1 MPTGTPPATHAD
13 GRLLLFY
20 GTGSSTHDVAFY
32 LNTVGHGAPSVPDI
46 TDIADVIVPLLAPR
60 YSMTG
65 WSWQAFGSPLPP
77 PTPFAAAIPGTS
89 TSTAPD
95 SESWTWT
102 KSGRGTP
109 ASPGDAAGKCKV
121 VLCLGK
127 AALADDGR
135 KYVDDS
141 SVSQLA
147 TFTAFLNNP
156 AKNIVNKY
164 GQSAVFYS
172 RAAVQFNARLQR
184 KRGT

>member
-1 MPTGTPPATHAD
+1 MPTGAPPVSHPD
-13 GRLLLFY
+13 GRLVIYY
-20 GTGSSTHDVAFY
+20 GVGSSTHEAAFY
-32 LNTVGHGAPSVPDI
+32 MLTVSHSAPSVSDI
-46 TDIADVIVPLLAPR
+46 TDIAAVLAPLLAPR
-60 YSMTG
+60 YSITG
-65 WSWQAFGSPLPP
+65 WSWQPSGSPLPP
-77 PTPFAAAIPGTS
+77 PTPFASAIPGTS

-109 ASPGDAAGKCKV
+109 ASPGDAAGKCKL

-127 AALADDGR
+127 AALSDDTR
-135 KYVDDS
+135 KYVDDT
-141 SVSQLA
+141 SVPQLA
-147 TFTAFLNNP
+147 TLTTFLNNP

-172 RAAVQFNARLQR
+172 RVSVQYNSRLQR